1 VNAADLAILAI
12 LAVSVVI
19 GMVRGLLVEVLSIAI
34 WVAAVALALLFGG
47 SIGEW
52 FAGTIELPSLRAAL
66 GHGLV
71 FFVTLVAGA
80 LLMWLLRKLV
90 QGTGLTGTDRL
101 LGLVFGIARGALLVV
116 VLVVLAGLTAL
127 PRDPWWQGS
136 RLIPV
141 FQGVAQGLEPYLPPA
156 LRDYLDFDAAPAA
169 SPPIT
174 EAS

>member
-1 VNAADLAILAI
+1 MNAADLAILAI
-12 LAVSVVI
+12 LAASVVI

-34 WVAAVALALLFGG
+34 WAAAVALALLFGG
-47 SIGEW
+47 SVGDR
-52 FAGTIELPSLRAAL
+52 FADAIELPSLRAAL

-71 FFVTLVAGA
+71 FVAALVVGA
-80 LLMWLLRKLV
+80 LFLWLMRKLV

-101 LGLVFGIARGALLVV
+101 LGLVFGIARGALLVM

-141 FQGVAQGLEPYLPPA
+141 FQGIAQDLKPHLPAA
-156 LRDYLDFDAAPAA
+156 LRDYIDFDAAPAA
-169 SPPIT
+169 APHAT
-174 EAS
+174 EAT

>member
-1 VNAADLAILAI
+1 MNSADLVILAI

-19 GMVRGLLVEVLSIAI
+19 GMVRGLLVEVFSIAI
-34 WVAAVALALLFGG
+34 WIGAVALALLFGG
-47 SIGEW
+47 VVGEW
-52 FAGTIELPSLRAAL
+52 FANTIELPSLRAAL

-71 FFVTLVAGA
+71 FVVTLVIGA
-80 LLMWLLRKLV
+80 LLMWVLRKLV

-141 FQGVAQGLEPYLPPA
+141 FQGVAQQLEPHLPAA